1 MQRSWVN
8 SKEGKRKGTFYRL
21 DIQNISDLKLH
32 KKKSTKTNSTLWM
45 TS

>member
-8 SKEGKRKGTFYRL
+8 SKEGKRKGTFYKL

-32 KKKSTKTNSTLWM
+32 KKRVLRQIVLF
-45 TS
+45 